1 MALHLTKGAF
11 GHSNVEGLAERLKAR
26 GEEGPLFLT
35 TRYLPKR
42 HEEIAGLL
50 QWVGGDESVPA
61 LRAAAE
67 AEFAYRD
74 FDDSRTLTRRCV
86 WALSDIRTPGAVA
99 ALEALAGSAVPRV
112 RELAEYHLAKVR
124 NGEPRSPGR
133 RRLHP
138 SE

>member
-1 MALHLTKGAF
+1 MTDEDDLDALLDIDTRP
-11 GHSNVEGLAERLKAR
+11 ELLCELLAAEWH
-26 GEEGPLFLT
+26 T
-35 TRYLPKR
+35 R